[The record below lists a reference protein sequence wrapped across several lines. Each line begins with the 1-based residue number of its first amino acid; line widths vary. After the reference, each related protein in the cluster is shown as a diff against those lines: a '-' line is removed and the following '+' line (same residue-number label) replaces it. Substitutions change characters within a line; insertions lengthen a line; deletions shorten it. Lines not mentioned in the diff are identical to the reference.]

1 MDQRF
6 VNYKEKY
13 PLFDNGHSAPYIASQ
28 SHGAPY
34 PESIGN
40 CVEHPQLQPPYTQ
53 RWMPT
58 KEHPYPMNFVQ
69 APSAQHQILVTQG
82 GRPMYQGLSIVK
94 GPVSYPA
101 KVLHNRGP
109 VNSYERKHSA
119 IVYPTT
125 HSIPGPYLQSFIR
138 LPNKMYMY

>member
-13 PLFDNGHSAPYIASQ
+13 PLFETNTVPQMADQAR
-28 SHGAPY
+28 GAPY
-34 PESIGN
+34 PDSIGD
-40 CVEHPQLQPPYTQ
+40 CIQYPHLLPPYAQ

-69 APSAQHQILVTQG
+69 APSAQHQIIINQN
-82 GRPMYQGLSIVK
+82 GRPMYQGLSINK
-94 GPVSYPA
+94 GPVSYPI
-101 KVLHNRGP
+101 KVPCNRGP
-109 VNSYERKHSA
+109 VNTYERKHSA

-125 HSIPGPYLQSFIR
+125 HSIPGPYLQSYIR